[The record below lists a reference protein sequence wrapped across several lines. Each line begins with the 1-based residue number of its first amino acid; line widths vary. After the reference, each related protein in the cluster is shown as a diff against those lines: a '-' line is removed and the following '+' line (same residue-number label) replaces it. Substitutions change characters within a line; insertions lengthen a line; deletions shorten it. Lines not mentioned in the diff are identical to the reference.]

1 MPDSPLIV
9 TAKMD
14 EETQVFFDRLRQKY
28 FPPERNFL
36 SAHITLFHHLPAE
49 MIFEIEDFLE
59 RIASDQETFALNFSS
74 VRFLGR
80 GTAIE
85 IESPALSD
93 LRAKLAVYWHGV
105 LTNQDKQKFR
115 PHITIQN
122 KVAPIEAKILF
133 EETKNNWKPKK
144 GTVIGLQLWHYRGGP
159 WESVK
164 EFYFKKNSVS

>member
-9 TAKMD
+9 TAKTD
-14 EETQVFFDRLRQKY
+14 EETQAFFDRLRRKH

-36 SAHITLFHHLPAE
+36 SAHITLFHYLPAE

-59 RIASDQETFALNFSS
+59 RIASDQELFALNFSS

-85 IESPALSD
+85 IESPELSD
-93 LRAKLAVYWHGV
+93 LRAKLAVRWRGV
-105 LTNQDKQKFR
+105 LTNQDKQKFK

-133 EETKNNWKPKK
+133 EEMKNNWKPKK
-144 GTVIGLQLWHYRGGP
+144 GNITGLQLWHYRNGP
-159 WESVK
+159 WELAK
-164 EFYFKKNSVS
+164 DFDFQNI

>member
-14 EETQVFFDRLRQKY
+14 ETTQEFFDLLRRKH

-49 MIFEIEDFLE
+49 MISEIEDFLE
-59 RIASDQETFALNFSS
+59 QTALNQRAFALNFPS

-85 IESPALSD
+85 IESAELID
-93 LRAKLAVYWHGV
+93 LHKKLAEHWRAR
-105 LTNQDKQKFR
+105 LTNQDKQKFK
-115 PHITIQN
+115 PHVTIQN
-122 KVAPIEAKILF
+122 KVAPFEAKILF
-133 EETKNNWKPKK
+133 EEMKNNWKPKK
-144 GTVIGLQLWHYRGGP
+144 GNANGLHLWHYRGGP
-159 WESVK
+159 WELAK
-164 EFYFKKNSVS
+164 EFDFQKVF